1 MAKLDLREEQKIK
14 EFFIS
19 WTWSCCYHMHINK
32 FPRLTL
38 ITLEQFII
46 YKRWEFP
53 NGLRLRPGGK
63 QVENCLLSALLS
75 PKDASPQNWDK
86 IFFSFSFWIFWGWV
100 EPSLQ
105 YVLLPHC
112 QWLRYPVSDCSDCWL
127 VSYMPEQPG
136 ARY

>member
-1 MAKLDLREEQKIK
+1 MAKLGLSAEQKIQD
-14 EFFIS
+14 FFYLINQILLA
-19 WTWSCCYHMHINK
+19 CYHINK
-32 FPRLTL
+32 FPWLML

-46 YKRWEFP
+46 YKRWKFR

-75 PKDASPQNWDK
+75 PKDASPQNWDE
-86 IFFSFSFWIFWGWV
+86 ICFSFSYWIFWGWV

-136 ARY
+136 AR